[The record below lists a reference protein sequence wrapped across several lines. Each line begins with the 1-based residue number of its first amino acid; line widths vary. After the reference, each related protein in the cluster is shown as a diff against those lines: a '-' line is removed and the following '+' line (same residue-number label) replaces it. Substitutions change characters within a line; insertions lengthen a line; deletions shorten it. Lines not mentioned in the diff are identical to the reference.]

1 MVKIYNTDIETNKF
15 SEVHKIEKGCWIN
28 IVNPT
33 QEDIAKTCEAINI
46 DDEFMKYALDFE
58 EKARID
64 IEDDITLFIVDVP
77 IIEMDDGEETYT
89 TMPLA
94 MMVVRDDYI
103 ITVSLRENEIIKAFE
118 NSKIKTFATYKKSRF
133 ILQILYK
140 NAETFLMY
148 LKKINRETEKAED
161 TLKETMKNKE
171 LLKML
176 SLKKSLVYFTTSL
189 RSNEA
194 VMEKTMRGK
203 IVKLYEEDEDLLDDA
218 MVENKQAI
226 EMCKIYN
233 DILAGTMDAYS
244 SIISNNLNTV
254 MKFLTSITIVL
265 SIPTML
271 ASFWGMNVPLPFDK
285 NPFGF
290 IIMIALSIIIA
301 VICTWLL
308 KKKDLLD

>member
-1 MVKIYNTDIETNKF
+1 MVKIYSTDIESNKF
-15 SEVHKIEKGCWIN
+15 SEVNDIKKGCWIN
-28 IVNPT
+28 MVSPT
-33 QEDIAKTCEAINI
+33 QEEIAKTCESINI

-64 IEDDITLFIVDVP
+64 IEDDITLFIIDVP
-77 IIEMDDGEETYT
+77 IIEEDEDEQIYT

-94 MMVVRDDYI
+94 MMVVRDDYF
-103 ITVSLRENEIIKAFE
+103 ITVSLRENEIIRSFE
-118 NSKIKTFATYKKSRF
+118 NGRMRTFATYKKSRF
-133 ILQILYK
+133 VLQILYK
-140 NAETFLMY
+140 NAEFFLSY
-148 LKKINRETEKAED
+148 LKKINKETEKAED
-161 TLKETMKNKE
+161 NLRENMQNKE

-203 IVKLYEEDEDLLDDA
+203 IVKLYEEDEDLLEDA
-218 MVENKQAI
+218 IVENRQAI
-226 EMCKIYN
+226 EMCKINN
-233 DILAGTMDAYS
+233 DILAGTMDVYS
-244 SIISNNLNTV
+244 SIISNNLNSV

-265 SIPTML
+265 SIPTMI

-285 NPFGF
+285 NPLGF
-290 IIMIALSIIIA
+290 IIMISISIVIA
-301 VICTWLL
+301 VVCTWLL

>member
-1 MVKIYNTDIETNKF
+1 MVKIYNTDMETDRF
-15 SEVHKIEKGCWIN
+15 SEVHEIKKGCWIN
-28 IVNPT
+28 MVSPT
-33 QEDIAKTCEAINI
+33 QEEIAKTCESINI

-64 IEDDITLFIVDVP
+64 IEDDITLFIIDVP
-77 IIEMDDGEETYT
+77 IIEEDEDEQIYT

-94 MMVVRDDYI
+94 MMVVRDDYF
-103 ITVSLRENEIIKAFE
+103 ITVSLRENEIIKPFE
-118 NSKIKTFATYKKSRF
+118 NGRMRTFATYKKSRF
-133 ILQILYK
+133 VLQILYK
-140 NAETFLMY
+140 NAELFLSY
-148 LKKINRETEKAED
+148 LKRINKETEKAED
-161 TLKETMKNKE
+161 NLRENTQNKE

-203 IVKLYEEDEDLLDDA
+203 IVKLYEEDEDLLEDA
-218 MVENKQAI
+218 IVENRQAI
-226 EMCKIYN
+226 EMCKINN
-233 DILAGTMDAYS
+233 DILAGTMDVYS
-244 SIISNNLNTV
+244 SIISNNLNSV

-265 SIPTML
+265 SIPTMV

-285 NPFGF
+285 NPLGF
-290 IIMIALSIIIA
+290 IIMISISIVIA
-301 VICTWLL
+301 VVCTWLL